1 MKAEEEKKDKDLIPM
16 SIALVSTIQKQ
27 PHERPLLVLFDS
39 GSKGTWCNGK
49 ALPKGVIG
57 KKVESITGST
67 MAGTFKSNQEV
78 SIGELILPE
87 FHRSRRIDGVKAR
100 IFHAPCRYDLILG
113 RDTLRKI
120 GFKDDFENNVMTWDE
135 VSVSMKLYLPEQP
148 RSAEAIDDVKEPT
161 LAEAMLL
168 DLIEEDLFD
177 VDVDE
182 QDSFVSEEEEH
193 EAEEAGYHSKTIL
206 SSKYEQVDVHDV
218 ARQCTH
224 LPLHKQ
230 NELAE
235 MLEEYQGQLFNG
247 KLGVYKGEKVH
258 LDIDPSVP
266 ASRSRYYPVPHSQLP
281 VFKEELDRLER
292 IGVLEKTGRA
302 EWIAGTFIKPKK
314 DGRVR
319 WLSDF
324 RALNRALR
332 RKVYPLPRIQDI
344 LRRRGNY
351 KYLTKLDISM
361 QYYTFELDDASKD
374 LCTIATPF
382 GLYRYARLPMGVSQ
396 SPDIAQQIM
405 EEVLRGID
413 GVECYIDDLAIF
425 SNNWEDHKRIVKE
438 VLTRL
443 QDAGFTINPRKC
455 EWAVQETDFLGHWLT
470 PTGIKPWQK
479 KVDAI
484 IKMEA
489 PTGIKELRSF
499 LGMVTYYRDMW
510 PQRSHVLSPLT
521 DLVGTKKFT
530 WSKECEQAF
539 KKMKALI
546 AADALL
552 AYPDHNKAFDVETD
566 ASDYQLGA
574 VIKQDGRPVAYY
586 SRKLNKAQRNYTTIE
601 KELLSIVETLK
612 EFRTMLLGAEI
623 RVYTDHKNLTH
634 KLTSFTTQRVMRW
647 RLLLEEYGCKYFYKQ
662 GTLNVVADALSRV
675 PTTRMTRSTGEKQR
689 TMSQTAPM
697 DTPRTKQ
704 ARPEQRKHKV
714 QHKVQGQGARES
726 AIPLYAGKSH
736 EQVTINGKSDAKDA
750 QDKVLQDK
758 VLLIDATMLDEQ
770 PELADCLLE
779 YPMDEQPELADCLL
793 EYPTFD
799 PEGRMPFHFQTIR
812 HYQQQSERLKQHL
825 NNGLYCVKRFGNA
838 DLICQLEQN
847 GGRIVLSDEI
857 LPRLVR
863 WYHLTTTHIEGINRL
878 EATIGRHFYHPALR
892 QEIQR
897 QISVCHTCQINK
909 RGGYQYG
916 ELAPREAII
925 SPWQEVHVDTIG
937 PWKIKVNGVPMEFR
951 AQTSIDPVTN
961 LLEVNRVSATT
972 SAEASRAFEN
982 NWIARYPRPA
992 KCVHDNGPEFIGHDF
1007 QFLLANAGIRSR
1019 PTSSVNPESNGI
1031 IEAVHKSVGAVI
1043 RMQVQ
1048 AHPPTT
1054 VQEATQ
1060 LVDRALAT
1068 AMHATR
1074 CASHSSLNHYS
1085 PGGLAFRRDMY
1096 LDIPLIA
1103 DIITLNNLRQQ
1114 GIDRRLL
1121 KANAKRRQH
1130 EFTVGQLVL
1139 IRRNL
1144 KASDKILS
1152 TFRGPY
1158 PIVQVHTNG
1167 TVTLQLNQ
1175 HVRERINIRRLVPY
1189 RSNP

>member
-1 MKAEEEKKDKDLIPM
+1 MKAEEENKDKDLIPM
-16 SIALVSTIQKQ
+16 SIALVSTIQNQ

-39 GSKGTWCNGK
+39 GSHGTWYNGK
-49 ALPKGVIG
+49 ALPKGVNS
-57 KKVESITGST
+57 KTVDSITGST

-78 SIGELILPE
+78 SIGDLILPE

-100 IFHAPCRYDLILG
+100 IFNAPCRYDLILG

-120 GFKDDFENNVMTWDE
+120 GFQDDFKNNMMTWDDAT
-135 VSVSMKLYLPEQP
+135 VSMKLYSPEYP
-148 RSAEAIDDVKEPT
+148 RSSEAFDATEPT

-177 VDVDE
+177 VDDDE
-182 QDSFVSEEEEH
+182 QDNFVSEEEEH

-206 SSKYEQVDVHDV
+206 SSKYEKVDVHDV
-218 ARQCTH
+218 ARHCTH

-247 KLGVYKGEKVH
+247 ELGVYKGEKVH

-344 LRRRGNY
+344 LQRRKEY

-361 QYYTFELDDASKD
+361 QYYTFELDEASKD

-413 GVECYIDDLAIF
+413 GVECYIDDLALF
-425 SNNWEDHKRIVKE
+425 SDNWEDHKRLVKE
-438 VLTRL
+438 VLDRL
-443 QDAGFTINPRKC
+443 QEAGFTINPRKC
-455 EWAVQETDFLGHWLT
+455 EWAVEETDFLGHWLT
-470 PTGIKPWQK
+470 PSGIKPWQK

-484 IKMEA
+484 LKMEA

-521 DLVGTKKFT
+521 DMIGTKKFN
-530 WSKECEQAF
+530 WNKDCEQAF

-647 RLLLEEYGCKYFYKQ
+647 RLLLEEYGSKYFYKEGAQ
-662 GTLNVVADALSRV
+662 NVLADALSRV
-675 PTTRMTRSTGEKQR
+675 PTTRMTRS
-689 TMSQTAPM
+689 SNA
-697 DTPRTKQ
+697 PRTNQVNPEPDWQERKPEGQAGSQ
-704 ARPEQRKHKV
+704 ARV
-714 QHKVQGQGARES
+714 ARDS
-726 AIPLYAGKSH
+726 AIPGYDGKSH
-736 EQVTINGKSDAKDA
+736 RVMTIKPELASADCTE
-750 QDKVLQDK
+750 
-758 VLLIDATMLDEQ
+758 LLVDATMFDEQ
-770 PELADCLLE
+770 PELAE
-779 YPMDEQPELADCLL
+779 CLL

-799 PEGRMPFHFQTIR
+799 AEGRSPFHFETIQ
-812 HYQQQSERLKQHL
+812 HYQQLSEPLKQQL
-825 NNGLYCVKRFGNA
+825 TSGMYRLKRFGNV
-838 DLICQLEQN
+838 DLICQLERN
-847 GGRIVLSDEI
+847 GDCIVLSDEM

-863 WYHLTTTHIEGINRL
+863 WYHLTNTHIEGINRL

-897 QISVCHTCQINK
+897 QISVCHTCQVNK
-909 RGGYQYG
+909 RGGYQFG
-916 ELAPREAII
+916 ELAPREAIL

-937 PWKIKVNGVPMEFR
+937 PWKIKVNRVPMEFR

-961 LLEVNRVSATT
+961 LLEVNRVSSTT

-1019 PTSSVNPESNGI
+1019 PTTSDNPQGNAI

-1054 VQEATQ
+1054 QQEAEQ

-1103 DIITLNNLRQQ
+1103 DLITLNNLRQQ

-1121 KANAKRRQH
+1121 EANAKRKHH
-1130 EFTVGQLVL
+1130 EFTVGQRVL
-1139 IRRNL
+1139 KRRNL
-1144 KASDKILS
+1144 KASDKLLS
-1152 TFRGPY
+1152 TYRGPY
-1158 PIVQVHTNG
+1158 TIVQVHTNG

-1175 HVRERINIRRLVPY
+1175 HVRERINIRKLVPY

>member
-1 MKAEEEKKDKDLIPM
+1 VKAEEDTKDKDLIPM
-16 SIALVSTIQKQ
+16 SIASVSTIQKQ

-39 GSKGTWCNGK
+39 GSQGTWINGK
-49 ALPKGVIG
+49 ALPPGVIG
-57 KKVESITGST
+57 KKVKSITGST
-67 MAGTFKSNQEV
+67 MAGIFTSNQEV
-78 SIGELILPE
+78 SIGDLVLPE
-87 FHRSRRIDGVKAR
+87 FYRSRRIDGVKAR
-100 IFHAPCRYDLILG
+100 IFYSPCRYDLILG

-120 GFKDDFENNVMTWDE
+120 GFQDDFKNNVMTWDDAT
-135 VSVSMKLYLPEQP
+135 VSMKVYSSEHPS
-148 RSAEAIDDVKEPT
+148 SARAFEDVKEPT
-161 LAEAMLL
+161 LAEAMFL
-168 DLIEEDLFD
+168 DLMEEDLFD
-177 VDVDE
+177 ADDAE
-182 QDSFVSEEEEH
+182 QDGFVTLTEEQEH

-206 SSKYEQVDVHDV
+206 SSKYEEVDVHDV
-218 ARQCTH
+218 ARKCTH

-230 NELAE
+230 NELAT

-258 LDIDPSVP
+258 LDIDPTVP

-281 VFKEELDRLER
+281 VFKEELDRLEE

-324 RALNRALR
+324 RALNKALR

-344 LRRRGNY
+344 LHRRRNY
-351 KYLTKLDISM
+351 KYMTKLDISM
-361 QYYTFELDDASKD
+361 QYYTFELDEASKN

-382 GLYRYARLPMGVSQ
+382 GLYRYCRLPMGVSQ

-405 EEVLRGID
+405 EEVLRDID
-413 GVECYIDDLAIF
+413 GVECFIDDVAIF
-425 SNNWEDHKRIVKE
+425 SNNWEDHKKVVKE
-438 VLTRL
+438 VLDRL
-443 QDAGFTINPRKC
+443 QTAGFTINPRKC

-470 PTGIKPWQK
+470 PTGVKPWQK

-484 IKMEA
+484 LKMEA

-521 DLVGTKKFT
+521 DLIGTKKFV
-530 WSKECEQAF
+530 WNEECEQAF

-647 RLLLEEYGCKYFYKQ
+647 RLLLEEYGCKYFYKEGAQ
-662 GTLNVVADALSRV
+662 NVVADALSRV
-675 PTTRMTRSTGEKQR
+675 PTTRMTRSTEADRKIV
-689 TMSQTAPM
+689 SQVASE

-704 ARPEQRKHKV
+704 ARPEERKHKV
-714 QHKVQGQGARES
+714 QHKVQGQGPGTARS
-726 AIPLYAGKSH
+726 LCTNGQSH
-736 EQVTINGKSDAKDA
+736 GQVTINKGKA
-750 QDKVLQDK
+750 QDKVHLN
-758 VLLIDATMLDEQ
+758 DASMYE
-770 PELADCLLE
+770 
-779 YPMDEQPELADCLL
+779 EQPELADCLL

-799 PEGRMPFHFQTIR
+799 PEGRSPFHFETIR
-812 HYQQQSERLKQHL
+812 HYQQLSEPLKQQL
-825 NNGLYCVKRFGNA
+825 NSGLYRLRRFGNT
-838 DLICQLEQN
+838 DLICQLEQY
-847 GGRIVLSDEI
+847 GDRIILSDEM

-863 WYHLTTTHIEGINRL
+863 WYHLATAHIEGINRL

-897 QISVCHTCQINK
+897 QISVCHSCQINK

-916 ELAPREAII
+916 ELAPREAIV

-937 PWKIKVNGVPMEFR
+937 PWKIKVNGVPFEFR
-951 AQTSIDPVTN
+951 AQTCIDPVTN
-961 LLEVNRVSATT
+961 LLEVNRVSSTT
-972 SAEASRAFEN
+972 SAEAARSFEN
-982 NWIARYPRPA
+982 NWIARYPRA
-992 KCVHDNGPEFIGHDF
+992 ANCVHDNGPEFIGHDF
-1007 QFLLANAGIRSR
+1007 QFLLANAHIRSR
-1019 PTSSVNPESNGI
+1019 PTTSANPESNGI
-1031 IEAVHKSVGAVI
+1031 IESVHKSVGAVI
-1043 RMQVQ
+1043 RTQVQ
-1048 AHPPTT
+1048 AHPPTNQ
-1054 VQEATQ
+1054 QEATH

-1085 PGGLAFRRDMY
+1085 PGGLVFRRDMF

-1103 DIITLNNLRQQ
+1103 DIIALQNLRQQ

-1139 IRRNL
+1139 KRRTL
-1144 KASDKILS
+1144 KASDKALS
-1152 TFRGPY
+1152 TFLGPY

-1167 TVTLQLNQ
+1167 TVTLQLTQ
-1175 HVRERINIRRLVPY
+1175 HVRERINIRKLVPY